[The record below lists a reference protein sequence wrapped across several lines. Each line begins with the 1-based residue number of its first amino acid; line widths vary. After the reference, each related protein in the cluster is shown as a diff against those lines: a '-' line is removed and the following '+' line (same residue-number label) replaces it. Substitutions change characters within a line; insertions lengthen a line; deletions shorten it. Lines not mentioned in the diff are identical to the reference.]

1 MLTVKNP
8 SQVDWANMPLG
19 DLCEGNATD
28 TYFTLKIYDFLLEQ
42 MKDTPVM
49 KLVDRV
55 LMRTISRFAEV
66 EYLGLDVDT
75 SKLSMISDSIDDAN
89 MGIEDRI
96 YALDAV
102 KPKDGLTGHDL
113 LEILY
118 TREGALELYP
128 AGHTEK
134 DAPSTAEPILTKMLE
149 QINEE
154 LEKRY

>member
-1 MLTVKNP
+1 
-8 SQVDWANMPLG
+8 MPLG

-28 TYFTLKIYDFLLEQ
+28 TYFTLKIYDLLMDQ
-42 MKDTPVM
+42 MEDTPVM

-89 MGIEDRI
+89 MEIEDRI
-96 YALDAV
+96 YSLEAV
-102 KPKDGLTGHDL
+102 KPKDALTGHDL

-118 TREGALELYP
+118 TREGSLELYP

-134 DAPSTAEPILTKMLE
+134 DAPSTAEPVLTKMLS

-154 LEKRY
+154 LEKRS